1 MQKEICF
8 KIDGHEL
15 FLDFMLEEYEFGPVF
30 YICRDGQ
37 NRKYAV
43 WCIDFD
49 KEAYAIVRV
58 PLILLNDMLHGLI
71 PIRDFFLSRNTF
83 WKVRCMDDSCEN
95 DQVEKLGVED
105 FPVETLPN
113 EDFVYK
119 SFDTPHRDYVERI
132 EKELQDQYNNI
143 PVSPVTYRLVRLL
156 MKNISKEIK
165 LFAVTILVAIPLLT
179 APVSAASLF
188 PDEAG
193 FQVING
199 TYYAPA
205 DEYGPFLQEAMSK
218 STPAVPYTRLSS
230 YYKNINGKQAMTPQN
245 FQMIMS
251 EEKACEDW
259 IAANIQS
266 IVPQGTPAINAYVIV
281 ADWIADHCYY
291 DLSIQN
297 SAEEGRLAQSAYMA
311 FTQGRGICATYTTAF
326 NSLMSALPI
335 ANGIVDYT
343 AANPAHIQTK
353 FINNGIH
360 AWSAW
365 SLDGTS
371 WFQTDVT
378 YYDYF
383 GKKQKAYLVMPP
395 AILKD
400 EYHAGGSSK
409 YFAK

>member
-1 MQKEICF
+1 MSKMQ
-8 KIDGHEL
+8 GR
-15 FLDFMLEEYEFGPVF
+15 P
-30 YICRDGQ
+30 
-37 NRKYAV
+37 A
-43 WCIDFD
+43 
-49 KEAYAIVRV
+49 
-58 PLILLNDMLHGLI
+58 
-71 PIRDFFLSRNTF
+71 
-83 WKVRCMDDSCEN
+83 
-95 DQVEKLGVED
+95 
-105 FPVETLPN
+105 
-113 EDFVYK
+113 
-119 SFDTPHRDYVERI
+119 
-132 EKELQDQYNNI
+132 
-143 PVSPVTYRLVRLL
+143 
-156 MKNISKEIK
+156 MKNITKKIK
-165 LFAVTILVAIPLLT
+165 FFAAPTLIAMPLLA

-193 FQVING
+193 WQVING

-205 DEYGPFLQEAMSK
+205 DAYGPFLQEAMSK

-230 YYKNINGKQAMTPQN
+230 YYKNINGKQAMTHQN

-343 AANPAHIQTK
+343 AANPTHIQTK

-395 AILKD
+395 ALLND